1 MTLFKR
7 RYRIE
12 TARLRGWNYGGA
24 GWYFV
29 TICTRNR
36 QTFFGVVEN
45 GVVRLSPI
53 GEIARDYWAQIPHH
67 MTANVAIDAFVV
79 MPNHIHGIVAILE
92 SPNANVE
99 TLQCNVAVVET
110 LHCNVSTTA
119 PAARDPDN
127 PVARIS
133 PRAGS
138 LGAIIRS
145 YKSAVSY
152 WCHHNGYAGFGWQ
165 ARFYD
170 RIIRNERALRIVRRY
185 IARNPAKWKYD

>member
-7 RYRIE
+7 KYRIE
-12 TARLRGWNYGGA
+12 TARLRGWDYGGA

-36 QTFFGVVEN
+36 QTFFGAVEN
-45 GVVRLSPI
+45 GVVRLSPT
-53 GEIARDYWAQIPHH
+53 GEIARDYWAHIPQHT
-67 MTANVAIDAFVV
+67 MANAAIDAFVV
-79 MPNHIHGIVAILE
+79 MPNHIHGIVAILD
-92 SPNANVE
+92 P
-99 TLQCNVAVVET
+99 VA
-110 LHCNVSTTA
+110 TA

-127 PVARIS
+127 PTARIS

-138 LGAIIRS
+138 LGSIIRS

-165 ARFYD
+165 ERFYD
-170 RIIRNERALRIVRRY
+170 HIIRNERALRIVRRY
-185 IARNPAKWKYD
+185 IARNPAKWKYDRNGVESGRM